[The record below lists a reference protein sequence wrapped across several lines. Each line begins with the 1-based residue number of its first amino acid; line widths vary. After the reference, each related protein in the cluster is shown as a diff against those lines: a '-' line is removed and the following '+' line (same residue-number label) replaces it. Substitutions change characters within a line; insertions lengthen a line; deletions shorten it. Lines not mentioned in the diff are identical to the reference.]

1 MNLIYFVNFL
11 KVHVCLLEVSVG
23 EVEKRTLAEDSRDC
37 PVVQLAGLLQPLLA
51 VVHVALLLQR
61 LAALLQVAGSLVPD
75 ISVVTQTQQ
84 SLQDVC
90 GDDDGWLHD

>member
-1 MNLIYFVNFL
+1 MNLL
-11 KVHVCLLEVSVG
+11 KVHVCLLKVRVG
-23 EVEKRTLAEDSRDC
+23 EVEERTLTEDSCDG

-51 VVHVALLLQR
+51 IVHVALLLQR
-61 LAALLQVAGSLVPD
+61 LAALLQIAGRLVPD

-90 GDDDGWLHD
+90 GDDDGWLQD